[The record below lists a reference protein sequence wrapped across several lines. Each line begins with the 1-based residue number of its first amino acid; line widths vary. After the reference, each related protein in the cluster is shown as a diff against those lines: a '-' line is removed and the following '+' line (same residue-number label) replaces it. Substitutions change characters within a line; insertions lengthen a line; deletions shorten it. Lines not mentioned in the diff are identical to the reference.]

1 MSLRPGYSWSATT
14 CGTRD
19 VSGIPA
25 LPSRGA
31 GCRPMSARP
40 RGAAGAPWPRQPPG
54 LPPRRHPH
62 SPLAH
67 RLPDGRRANPLPPR
81 LSPHRRPQPHP
92 RQRPRAG
99 RHAPDRP
106 QEPGHLRPVQHHHEQ
121 ELLEAGDQLVV
132 SLARQLR
139 AAPTRRRPHA
149 AGTAPRSAP
158 PLCLVRRR
166 PPAPARSHGP
176 GVVQPV
182 VEVRASMRSGSL
194 DGGPQPP
201 VGLTSSTSRRSGC
214 PNRCCRVGRRNC
226 RDAGRASSGLER
238 ADFGCERPRPAA
250 RTVQEKACVRRPG
263 TRGRHGAT
271 MRLFS
276 GIPTSNSCGRVGQG
290 PYRRGD
296 RGTRG
301 DVAARRGASGGRG

>member
-67 RLPDGRRANPLPPR
+67 RLPGGRRANPLPPR

-106 QEPGHLRPVQHHHEQ
+106 QEPGHLRPVQHHPRAGTPRGRRPAGRLSGAAAAGSTNPSAAPRGWHSPALRPAPSPRATPSPGTGSQ
-121 ELLEAGDQLVV
+121 PRAGRGSTGRGGPGQHAVRIAGRRPTTAGRGDQLHV
-132 SLARQLR
+132 SSIRVSHTMSPRREARLPGR
-139 AAPTRRRPHA
+139 
-149 AGTAPRSAP
+149 
-158 PLCLVRRR
+158 
-166 PPAPARSHGP
+166 GP
-176 GVVQPV
+176 G
-182 VEVRASMRSGSL
+182 
-194 DGGPQPP
+194 
-201 VGLTSSTSRRSGC
+201 T
-214 PNRCCRVGRRNC
+214 
-226 RDAGRASSGLER
+226 SSGLCR
-238 ADFGCERPRPAA
+238 ARNVPMSAVNGPGRLV
-250 RTVQEKACVRRPG
+250 RTVQETACERRKG
-263 TRGRHGAT
+263 ARGRHGAT

-276 GIPTSNSCGRVGQG
+276 
-290 PYRRGD
+290 
-296 RGTRG
+296 
-301 DVAARRGASGGRG
+301 